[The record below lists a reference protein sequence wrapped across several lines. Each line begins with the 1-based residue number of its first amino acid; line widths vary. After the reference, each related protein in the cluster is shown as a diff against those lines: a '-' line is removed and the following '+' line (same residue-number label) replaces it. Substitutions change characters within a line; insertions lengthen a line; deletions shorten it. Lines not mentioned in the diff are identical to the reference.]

1 MESLDAQLDEAKI
14 ATGQVRSVKEFADS
28 QWARQWHAVRTVPDR
43 SGGEI
48 KIPGR
53 PWHFADQPT
62 ADEGQ
67 LAARQGEH
75 NAEILKELGFS
86 ASQIEAFGA
95 SGALVQP
102 SRKDT
107 PSSSPAPALAPAAS
121 AEAAVLGDQL
131 IRSPCKLDAP
141 AG

>member
-14 ATGQVRSVKEFADS
+14 ATGRVRSIKEFADS
-28 QWARQWHAVRTVPDR
+28 DWARDWHAVRTVSDR

-48 KIPGR
+48 RIPGR
-53 PWHFADQPT
+53 PWHFGDQVA

-86 ASQIEAFGA
+86 AAEIEGLEA

-102 SRKDT
+102 GR
-107 PSSSPAPALAPAAS
+107 
-121 AEAAVLGDQL
+121 
-131 IRSPCKLDAP
+131 
-141 AG
+141 